1 MGRCLGVYEHVPGG
15 GRDGCCTLFFRHHT
29 VVEPRK
35 IDVISIQESVSPGI
49 LLSMEMHCSIPQKG
63 YDRTAR
69 AETFD

>member
-35 IDVISIQESVSPGI
+35 ADIISIQELVSLGI
-49 LLSMEMHCSIPQKG
+49 LLSMEMHCSTPQKD

-69 AETFD
+69 AGTFG

>member
-35 IDVISIQESVSPGI
+35 IDVISIQESVSLGI
-49 LLSMEMHCSIPQKG
+49 LLSMETRCSIAQKG
-63 YDRTAR
+63 CHRTDQE
-69 AETFD
+69 ETSG